1 MVVDKLLLGVAVGK
15 ASSLAFDSD
24 AFEELCRFFLLFLL
38 SLLDMIC
45 YCLNK
50 VLVLQDSCCCL
61 LLLAEP
67 ITVVVVQT

>member
-1 MVVDKLLLGVAVGK
+1 MVVDKLLLLGVAVGK

-24 AFEELCRFFLLFLL
+24 ALEELCRFFLLFLL

-50 VLVLQDSCCCL
+50 VLVLQDSCCT